1 MSRKPYEKGMSIDIT
16 VSELA
21 GYEFNIDG
29 KKVEW
34 EDMTRE
40 QQIKVLN
47 SFSQGYRLFE
57 RFLKAE

>member
-1 MSRKPYEKGMSIDIT
+1 MKPKEQGATIQIE

-21 GYEFNIDG
+21 GYVFHIDG
-29 KKVEW
+29 KKVNW

-57 RFLKAE
+57 RFLKEE

>member
-1 MSRKPYEKGMSIDIT
+1 MNPKEQMINIEIG
-16 VSELA
+16 VSDLV
-21 GYEFNIDG
+21 GYMFFING
-29 KKVEW
+29 KQTRF

-57 RFLKAE
+57 RFLKEE

>member
-1 MSRKPYEKGMSIDIT
+1 MSTNKSKKGMSIDIT

-21 GYEFNIDG
+21 GYQFHIDG
-29 KKVEW
+29 KKVDW
-34 EDMTRE
+34 DDMSRE